1 MLQPGFPRKT
11 VSEMKSKRKEV
22 YCEGFQESS
31 CVEGKN
37 RIGQREKSSCNATSV
52 NPQLTLHGV
61 LFCLGENKLHLV
73 MSISCY
79 GEGLSK
85 RVVLGTVDLCS

>member
-37 RIGQREKSSCNATSV
+37 RIGQRKKSSCNATSV
-52 NPQLTLHGV
+52 TPPLTLHGV
-61 LFCLGENKLHLV
+61 LFSLGENKLHLV
-73 MSISCY
+73 VSISCY

-85 RVVLGTVDLCS
+85 RVVLGTVDFCS